1 MSEPDTTEHEYG
13 TEPTAAEVD
22 PILELRLILYG
33 LGLLVLL
40 MSLSL
45 NLYIRKQNRN
55 IETQVNQ
62 LRAQIQ
68 QIEGSPLYQQNKNGM
83 QNLLEELK
91 KEAKDRAEAAE
102 LLKRYG
108 IEVQSR
114 PPLPDR

>member
-13 TEPTAAEVD
+13 TEPTAAEAD
-22 PILELRLILYG
+22 PILELRLIVYG
-33 LGLLVLL
+33 LGVLVLL

-55 IETQVNQ
+55 IEVQLNQV
-62 LRAQIQ
+62 RVQIQ
-68 QIEGSPLYQQNKNGM
+68 QIEGAPLYQQNKAGM

-91 KEAKDRAEAAE
+91 LQAKDRADAAE

-108 IEVQSR
+108 IEVQTR
-114 PPLPDR
+114 PPAPER